1 MMLMSQMPPL
11 RTDVFALARDRREI
25 AGELP
30 LAALP
35 RLAASLLSTDGVLRY
50 RIRGEID
57 ARGRPC
63 AAMHLAAR
71 LPMECQRCGGRVD
84 VDLDRDAR
92 FRFIAD
98 EAQLGTAPDED
109 DDVDVIVGSQR
120 MDLAPWIEDEAILSL
135 PLVPRH
141 EAGDPLCRPAVPLGA
156 AAGET
161 GAADT
166 GRPNPFAALAGLKP
180 GGKPN

>member
-1 MMLMSQMPPL
+1 MTQTPPL
-11 RTDVFALARDRREI
+11 QADVFTLARDRGEI

-30 LAALP
+30 LATLP
-35 RLAASLLSTDGVLRY
+35 RLAPMLLSTDGALRW
-50 RIRGEID
+50 RIRGEVD
-57 ARGRPC
+57 DRGRPG
-63 AAMHLAAR
+63 AAMHLEAA

-84 VDLDRDAR
+84 VALLRDAH
-92 FRFIAD
+92 FRFVAD

-120 MDLAPWIEDEAILSL
+120 MELVPWIEDEAILSL

-141 EAGDPLCRPAVPLGA
+141 DAADPQCRPAVPLGA
-156 AAGET
+156 VAGEAV
-161 GAADT
+161 AAEAA
-166 GRPNPFAALAGLKP
+166 RPNPFSVLAGLKP